1 MTPQNRNLP
10 NNAAATSVPDKN
22 LAGLEVYGNQ
32 EEKTWEE
39 EPGRI
44 GSLWKSRGKTWED
57 WKSRGICSKRKCFHC
72 VGGLE
77 EKIRMWKDRLSDLQ
91 KSKVNVKV
99 EVILHI
105 CFTFLFHMFVLHT
118 CFACYFTYSFQ
129 IFLSHICFVFAKQC
143 FPYPSTKQTTEY

>member
-1 MTPQNRNLP
+1 MTPQNGNLP

-77 EKIRMWKDRLSDLQ
+77 VYGNQEETGPRK
-91 KSKVNVKV
+91 NTYVKGQAV
-99 EVILHI
+99 
-105 CFTFLFHMFVLHT
+105 
-118 CFACYFTYSFQ
+118 
-129 IFLSHICFVFAKQC
+129 
-143 FPYPSTKQTTEY
+143 